1 MERMDDCL
9 KDMEKSC
16 SLNPNF
22 PSARAQKC
30 YIQYRCGLKFNDEKQ
45 KEAALKGFA
54 ELEKKFPAC
63 SETLFLYAQVSLIF
77 FVIFFSK
84 ICVRHK
90 NS

>member
-1 MERMDDCL
+1 MDDCL

-54 ELEKKFPAC
+54 ELEQKFPDC
-63 SETLFLYAQVSLIF
+63 PETLFLYAQVSFNLPIIF
-77 FVIFFSK
+77 S
-84 ICVRHK
+84 
-90 NS
+90 